1 MSYLQDTQKQIQ
13 SGLFMIVVLTLV
25 MGGAAVW
32 FLGKGLIQQAEFDRK
47 YHTIDALLNLNQTI
61 SFEDGRSTTYLL
73 NRSSVPKSELQ
84 RLMDQTDTSYQAF
97 LDSTRDYSYETAD
110 LMALERYFLDFI
122 AIRHLIWDCPITDP
136 CLSEIESLHYHSDIL
151 RSDLI
156 NRMERLF
163 LNLPINE
170 RSITVKMQFIAHLLR
185 WNNQLHRLLSM
196 IRSYQ
201 ESSDQKILPMIQQA
215 NTELQT
221 EHRIL
226 VQMLEIY
233 EDDLLPSVKQALMSL
248 INRFDYLNTR
258 FTYEILINEQP
269 VVTELPFR
277 STLALPLLE
286 ESAATI
292 KLFYEHSLQQYHKYQ
307 RYDLIIFVA
316 GLFIIIFLFLMS
328 RRVIHRIR
336 VDALLPLQ
344 QNQAILDNAASG
356 IVQIDSKGIIN
367 RINNKTLEIFGFA
380 EDELLGQNVKIL
392 MPEKDA
398 DQHDS
403 FIRRQLKTGENR
415 IIGTGREVI
424 GVKSDGRSFPMH
436 LAISRIDSDNE
447 TSFIG
452 VVTDLSEREY
462 ERQEIQTRNKLLN
475 ALRQAT
481 EDFMANTLD
490 SAHIWDELLNSL
502 LDISESEYGFIGEV
516 IFQEDGS
523 RCLKLRALSNIAWNG
538 ESKQMFEK
546 ILSQDMLLCDS
557 DTLIGQVMYQERRVI
572 SNDVANDP
580 SAGRMAPELPG
591 LKRYMGVPIF
601 QGRELVGVYGIANR
615 ADEYCDE
622 LAEFLEPFHA
632 TCGVMIA
639 GIRQACKQQELV
651 NNLEEAKVQAESAT
665 ALKSDFLANMS
676 HEIRT
681 PMNAILGLSHLA
693 LNTDLDFQQKDYV
706 EKINRSANSLLH
718 IINDILDFS
727 KIESGKLSLEHIPV
741 QIEEV
746 IEDSMIAVQT
756 LAAQKRLEVFVHL
769 ATSLYQCKQPVLVGD
784 PVRIGQILINL
795 LGNAVKFTEE
805 GYVLLYVEVTEQAQD
820 RWTVAFHVED
830 TGAGIGNE
838 QLDQLFDAFTQ
849 ADASTTRKHGG
860 TGLGLAISR
869 NLAREMG
876 GDVTVASAL
885 NRGSIFS
892 LSIPFAKL
900 GESPVSESLQM
911 RQSAW
916 IVDDIPMAR
925 EQLCYQLESFGMQV
939 RLFASGEELLQALSQ
954 DQSLPDWFFI
964 DWMMPEIDGI
974 EIVQAIKKLHPE
986 LLEKVVLNS
995 FYDWNKLQELAELN
1009 GIGYCLHKPILPGHL
1024 ARLFKEGQDDRSLSS
1039 GEQPSVPNL
1048 ENKHLLVVEDNILNQ
1063 QIAEE
1068 MLSRTGARITLADNG
1083 EQALYQLLRCHQS
1096 FDLVLM
1102 DIQMPVMDGIE
1113 TTRAIRSY
1121 AQFSSLPIIAM
1132 TAHAFK
1138 EEVERCLAVGMD
1150 AHIPKPIL
1158 PEKLYEILAKTLN
1171 VDKFV
1176 DKLDNSQE
1184 GKSDAVPEGDGL
1196 ALPVGDGLDIQAA
1209 KQLLNSEDAFFEKM
1223 LYSYLDTYRNAP
1235 ADLQEYIADQQW
1247 DEAKRFVHTLK
1258 GLSASVGFK
1267 ALSELFATLEK
1278 QLDVYLADLEM
1289 NLLKQVQK
1297 EELVAFLEQVKQ
1309 GHTNAWKMSQGFMEA
1324 YENRASKDDEDE
1336 SETVQEVGEF
1346 DADEWSVLKQQLL
1359 EGLEELD
1366 GGVLELWSEN
1376 RLLINRV
1383 IAGEA
1388 RKKIEDAI
1396 QNYDFDEAIQLLSE
1410 F

>member
-13 SGLFMIVVLTLV
+13 SSLFIIVVLTLV
-25 MGGAAVW
+25 MGGAAIW
-32 FLGKGLIQQAEFDRK
+32 FLGKGLIHQAEFDRK
-47 YHTIDALLNLNQTI
+47 YHTIDALLDLNEAI

-73 NRSSVPKSELQ
+73 NHSSVPKSELQ
-84 RLMDQTDTSYQAF
+84 RLMDQTDVSYQAF
-97 LDSTRDYSYETAD
+97 LESIHHYNYETAD
-110 LMALERYFLDFI
+110 LMALERHFLDFTGH
-122 AIRHLIWDCPITDP
+122 RRMVWECPIKEP
-136 CLSEIESLHYHSDIL
+136 CLTEIESLHYHSDIL
-151 RSDLI
+151 RNDLI

-163 LNLPINE
+163 LDLPINE

-196 IRSYQ
+196 IRSFQ
-201 ESSDQKILPMIQQA
+201 ESNDLSILPMLQQA
-215 NTELQT
+215 STELQT

-233 EDDLLPSVKQALMSL
+233 EDDLLPSVKQALKSL
-248 INRFDYLNTR
+248 VSNFDYLNTH
-258 FTYEILINEQP
+258 FTYEILDKELP
-269 VVTELPFR
+269 VTTELPFR
-277 STLALPLLE
+277 STIARPLLE
-286 ESAATI
+286 ESVATI
-292 KLFYEHSLQQYHKYQ
+292 KLFYDHSLQQYHKYQ
-307 RYDLIIFVA
+307 RNDLIIFLVELIA
-316 GLFIIIFLFLMS
+316 IIFLFLMS

-356 IVQIDSKGIIN
+356 IIQIDSKGIIN
-367 RINNKTLEIFGFA
+367 RINNKAQEIFGFS
-380 EDELLGQNVKIL
+380 EEELLGQNVKIL
-392 MPEKDA
+392 MPKAEA
-398 DQHDS
+398 DQHDD
-403 FIRRQLKTGENR
+403 FIRRQLITGENK
-415 IIGTGREVI
+415 IIGTGREVT
-424 GVKSDGRSFPMH
+424 GVNSDGRMFPMH

-452 VVTDLSEREY
+452 VVTDLSEREQ
-462 ERQEIQTRNKLLN
+462 ERHEIQTRNKLLN
-475 ALRQAT
+475 ALRKAT

-516 IFQEDGS
+516 IFQEDGT
-523 RCLKLRALSNIAWNG
+523 RCLKLHALSNIAWNG
-538 ESKQMFEK
+538 ESNRMFEK
-546 ILSQDMLLCDS
+546 ILSQDMLLCDA

-572 SNDVANDP
+572 SNDVSNDLR
-580 SAGRMAPELPG
+580 AGRMAPELPG
-591 LKRYMGVPIF
+591 LHRYMGVPIF
-601 QGRELVGVYGIANR
+601 QGKELVGVYGIANR
-615 ADEYCDE
+615 ADEYRDE

-639 GIRQACKQQELV
+639 GIRQARKQQELV

-693 LNTDLDFQQKDYV
+693 LNTNLDFQQKDYV

-769 ATSLYQCKQPVLVGD
+769 APSLYQCKQPVLVGD

-795 LGNAVKFTEE
+795 LGNAVKFTDE

-885 NRGSIFS
+885 QRGSIFS
-892 LSIPFAKL
+892 LTVPFAKL
-900 GESPVSESLQM
+900 GESSVSKGLKV

-925 EQLCYQLESFGMQV
+925 EQLCLQLESFGIQV
-939 RLFASGEELLQALSQ
+939 QLFATGQELLKALGDGKSI
-954 DQSLPDWFFI
+954 PDWFFI
-964 DWMMPEIDGI
+964 DWMMPEIDGV
-974 EIVQAIKKLHPE
+974 EIVQAIKKQHPE
-986 LLEKVVLNS
+986 LLERVVLNS

-1009 GIGYCLHKPILPGHL
+1009 GIGYCLHKPILPRHL

-1068 MLSRTGARITLADNG
+1068 MLSRTRARVTLADNG
-1083 EQALYQLLRCHQS
+1083 EQALYQLLRCHQH

-1113 TTRAIRSY
+1113 TTRAIRGY
-1121 AQFSSLPIIAM
+1121 AQFSNLPIIAM

-1150 AHIPKPIL
+1150 AHISKPIL
-1158 PEKLYEILAKTLN
+1158 PEKLYDILAKTLG

-1176 DKLDNSQE
+1176 DKLD
-1184 GKSDAVPEGDGL
+1184 KSLEDEAEALPEGDGL
-1196 ALPVGDGLDIQAA
+1196 ALPVGDGLDIKAA

-1235 ADLQEYIADQQW
+1235 AQLQKYIADQQW

-1267 ALSELFATLEK
+1267 ALSELFTALEK
-1278 QLDVYLADLEM
+1278 RLDTYVADFEM
-1289 NLLKQVQK
+1289 SLLKQSQK
-1297 EELVAFLEQVKQ
+1297 EEFMAFLEQVEQ
-1309 GHTNAWKMSQGFMEA
+1309 GHTNAWKMSQSFIDA
-1324 YENRASKDDEDE
+1324 YEDRASKEDEDDG
-1336 SETVQEVGEF
+1336 VQESGEF
-1346 DADEWSVLKQQLL
+1346 DADEWSALKQQLIR
-1359 EGLEELD
+1359 GLEELD
-1366 GGVLELWSEN
+1366 GGVLELWTEN
-1376 RLLINRV
+1376 RNLINRV
-1383 IAGEA
+1383 IASEA
-1388 RKKIEDAI
+1388 RRKIEEAI
-1396 QNYDFDEAIQLLSE
+1396 QNYDFDEAIQLLSM